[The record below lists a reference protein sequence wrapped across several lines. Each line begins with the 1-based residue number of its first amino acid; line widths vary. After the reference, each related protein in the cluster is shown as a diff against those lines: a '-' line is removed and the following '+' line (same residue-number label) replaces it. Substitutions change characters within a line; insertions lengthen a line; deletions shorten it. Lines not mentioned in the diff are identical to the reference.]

1 MKSAIILR
9 ILGEL
14 YQLFLRELI
23 QTAVTQSEAKWD
35 DQVIVVL
42 DALFGYSEPT
52 PGVRGI

>member
-14 YQLFLRELI
+14 YELFLRELI

-42 DALFGYSEPT
+42 DALFGYSKPT
-52 PGVRGI
+52 VRGI